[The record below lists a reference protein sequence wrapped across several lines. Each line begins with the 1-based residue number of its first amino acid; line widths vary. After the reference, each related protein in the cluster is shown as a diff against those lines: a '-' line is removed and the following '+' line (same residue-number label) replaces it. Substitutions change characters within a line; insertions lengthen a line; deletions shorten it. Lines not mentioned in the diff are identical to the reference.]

1 MQLSQSQVRA
11 PLLATL
17 LFVGLVASPGLAPA
31 QSPEPG
37 GAITTAR
44 TASVSALPDHA
55 GHETRIVGISAGAL
69 LPTVKQI
76 ESGDAFGWLNYSTQI
91 ASISFDRSVAA
102 QMTCRGPSPFELQSD
117 RLRAASV
124 ASGGYA
130 TLCNLAPGEYDY
142 EVELVGKGKV
152 LLGKIV
158 VN

>member
-1 MQLSQSQVRA
+1 M
-11 PLLATL
+11 PLLAAL
-17 LFVGLVASPGLAPA
+17 LSFVFFLPGLALA
-31 QSPEPG
+31 Q
-37 GAITTAR
+37 TAGSNG
-44 TASVSALPDHA
+44 TVTAASAASVAALPDHA

-69 LPTVKQI
+69 LPTIKQI
-76 ESGDAFGWLNYSTQI
+76 DQSDAFGWLNYSTQV

-117 RLRAASV
+117 RLRAPSV

-158 VN
+158 VATSR